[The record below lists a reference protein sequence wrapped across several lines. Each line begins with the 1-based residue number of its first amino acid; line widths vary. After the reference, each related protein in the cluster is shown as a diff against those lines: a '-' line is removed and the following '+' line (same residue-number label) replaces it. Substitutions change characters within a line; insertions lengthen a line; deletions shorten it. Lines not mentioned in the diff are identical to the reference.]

1 MNDAYG
7 KDLRLS
13 FVRPNR
19 GTMQRLFESGSM
31 AACIAMMFLTRL
43 KWARVSRLMAVLT
56 LSAAAWA
63 QIPVPAS
70 SQFDITGFIQSAT
83 LGGPAAGPGV
93 GAHQGGSITVNG
105 HVIIVPS
112 ETIVILPANA
122 LTWQELFAFAPAPYT
137 GVATGMALSD
147 VPAPM
152 TTYEAQVVG
161 NRVLGG
167 PAGADLY
174 IAGLIYISQHALN
187 TGSGFINCINYTTG
201 EMLVGG
207 VLGNCATGTRVQ
219 INDPVITTAGDV
231 ALGTGRYSR
240 GQTPDAR
247 FQVDQDNP
255 TIASATGFPM
265 CMPRVVADPN
275 LAGNPDDARCPITQ
289 RPLVGN
295 PVVACANPTTP
306 GAPCTNFTTLPPGGG
321 APSPSIQAPFEVG
334 DWITFAG
341 TLVQDCAMTGCP
353 GGGPTAGPWPA
364 VGVGATY
371 ISAHTISN
379 NTAIYTFPGTDPSYV
394 ATEVTIIGTGGLTV
408 IGAGEAVIRTRFEGM
423 TSDVDPTGVAQRI
436 IHLYGIDFNAIT
448 GATSDR
454 DFGTISVDPGPPNG
468 AVKGRWRFRPP
479 CLAFGSVPAKPDKDC
494 VMNAAGSFL
503 PPPREMR
510 AVIQGAFTAP
520 ITAASPRSANGIV
533 YGQYH
538 APILEY
544 IFPENVPGAP
554 IPENNFNTMPFL
566 AQGGYTS
573 SGGTLVGQLNPWP
586 SNIVPTPACGPAA
599 ANAGGPYVV
608 GSGGTIALAGSASG
622 TAPITFAWT
631 AVSGTF
637 DNAAIANPNYTAPQV
652 AVSTSVNL
660 TLTATNCGGPST
672 ATTTVTVAA
681 AAPPT
686 VNPIANQ
693 AVDSGSGGSFAVTAS
708 DPNVPAAVPLTWSVS
723 QTGTPALLNLVINS
737 SGNTTATVSY
747 TAPAG
752 VLVSTPIT
760 VTVTATNAA
769 GVASAPVSTTVT
781 INPAVACNAPV
792 ANAGGPYTV
801 ASGGSITLNGSA
813 TGSTPLTFLWAAPAA
828 GDGTINPLN
837 DATPTYTAP
846 VTGVAKDVTVSVT
859 ASNACAGSPSTA
871 TATVHVNAALAPT
884 VNPVAA
890 ISVPVNTVNVS
901 MLVTGSDPTGLT
913 PLTFT
918 VTQAPVGTLLFPTNG
933 CAGGVTQG
941 NLCVTPTGPTQAAIS
956 FNAPATPGVVT
967 LTIRA
972 INSAGVL
979 SAPVTTTVTLTDVFN
994 ITAAEYRIGK
1004 QRLIVNVTELTLDPT
1019 ILIFLNPYRC
1029 EINAAPC
1036 VQTAPGVWM
1045 YDPDPANGGVGNL
1058 FTGGAGGLYIVDV
1071 VGAPKPACN
1080 LGGLYQT
1087 PCGNVSI
1094 SARSSKGGTA
1104 TSALTRIRQ

>member
-1 MNDAYG
+1 MG
-7 KDLRLS
+7 
-13 FVRPNR
+13 
-19 GTMQRLFESGSM
+19 GT
-31 AACIAMMFLTRL
+31 
-43 KWARVSRLMAVLT
+43 
-56 LSAAAWA
+56 
-63 QIPVPAS
+63 
-70 SQFDITGFIQSAT
+70 
-83 LGGPAAGPGV
+83 
-93 GAHQGGSITVNG
+93 ITVNG

-112 ETIVILPANA
+112 ETIVILPASA
-122 LTWQELFAFAPAPYT
+122 LTWQELFALAPAPYT
-137 GVATGMALSD
+137 GAATGMALAD
-147 VPAPM
+147 VPAPL
-152 TTYEAQVVG
+152 TTYEAHVVG

-174 IAGLIYISQHALN
+174 IAGLVSIAQQGLN
-187 TGSGFINCINYTTG
+187 TGAGFINCINYATG
-201 EMLVGG
+201 EMRVGG
-207 VLGNCATGTRVQ
+207 LMGNCTSGARVQ
-219 INDPVITTAGDV
+219 LNDPVITTVGDV

-240 GQTPDAR
+240 GQSPDPR
-247 FQVDQDNP
+247 FTADQDNP

-265 CMPRVVADPN
+265 CMPRVIADPN
-275 LAGNPDDARCPITQ
+275 IPGNPQDALCPTTQ

-295 PVVACANPTTP
+295 PAITCLNPATV
-306 GAPCTNFTTLPPGGG
+306 GARCTSFTTLPPGGG
-321 APSPSIQAPFEVG
+321 APDPSIQAPFEVG
-334 DWITFAG
+334 DWVTFAG
-341 TLVQDCAMTGCP
+341 TLVADP
-353 GGGPTAGPWPA
+353 GFTAGPTAGPWPGIA
-364 VGVGATY
+364 NTY

-379 NTAIYTFPGTDPSYV
+379 NTAIYTSPGTDPSYV
-394 ATEVTIIGTGGLTV
+394 ATDVTIIGTGGLTV
-408 IGAGEAVIRTRFEGM
+408 VGVGEAVARTRFEGM
-423 TSDVDPTGVAQRI
+423 TSDVDPHGLAQRI
-436 IHLYGIDFNAIT
+436 IHLFGIDFDAVT
-448 GATSDR
+448 GLTSDR
-454 DFGTISVDPGPPNG
+454 DFGTIGVDPGPEFALG
-468 AVKGRWRFRPP
+468 ANKGRWRFRPP
-479 CLAFGSVPAKPDKDC
+479 CLAFGGAPTVRSC
-494 VMNAAGSFL
+494 VMNNAGTFL

-538 APILEY
+538 APITDY

-554 IPENNFNTMPFL
+554 IVENNFNTIPFL

-573 SGGTLVGQLNPWP
+573 AAGTQVGQLNPWP
-586 SNIVPTPACGPAA
+586 SNIVPPPVCGPTT
-599 ANAGGPYVV
+599 ANPGGPYAV

-631 AVSGTF
+631 ATAGTF
-637 DNAAIANPNYTAPQV
+637 DNPAVANPNYTAPQV
-652 AVSTSVNL
+652 AVPTSVTL
-660 TLTATNCGGPST
+660 TLTATNCGGPSSVST
-672 ATTTVTVAA
+672 PANVAA
-681 AAPPT
+681 AAAPT
-686 VNPIANQ
+686 VNTIPNQ

-708 DPNVPAAVPLTWSVS
+708 DPNVPPAVPLTWSVS

-737 SGNTTATVSY
+737 TGNTTATVSY

-769 GVASAPVSTTVT
+769 GVASAAVSTTVT
-781 INPAVACNAPV
+781 INPAASCNTPA

-801 ASGGSITLNGSA
+801 NSGASITLNGSA
-813 TGSTPLTFLWAAPAA
+813 AGSTPLTFLWAAPAA

-837 DATPTYTAP
+837 AATPTYTAP
-846 VTGVAKDVTVSVT
+846 VTGLAKDVTVSLTV
-859 ASNACAGSPSTA
+859 SNACAGSPSTA
-871 TATVHVNAALAPT
+871 TATVHVNAAPPPT

-918 VTQAPVGTLLFPTNG
+918 VTQSPAGTLLFPTNG

-972 INSAGVL
+972 INTAGVL
-979 SAPVTTTVTLTDVFN
+979 STPVNTTVTLTDVFN

-1019 ILIFLNPYRC
+1019 IVILLNPYRC
-1029 EINAAPC
+1029 EANAAPC

-1058 FTGGAGGLYIVDV
+1058 FTGGAGGLYIIDV

-1080 LGGLYQT
+1080 LGGAYAI

-1104 TSALTRIRQ
+1104 TSVITKIRQ

>member
-1 MNDAYG
+1 MKSYTRNTPFRFATV
-7 KDLRLS
+7 L
-13 FVRPNR
+13 
-19 GTMQRLFESGSM
+19 LFSLLAM
-31 AACIAMMFLTRL
+31 AS
-43 KWARVSRLMAVLT
+43 VAV
-56 LSAAAWA
+56 A
-63 QIPVPAS
+63 QLPVPAS
-70 SQFDITGFIQSAT
+70 SQFDITGFIQVAT
-83 LGGPAAGPGV
+83 LGGAGTGPGV
-93 GAHQGGSITVNG
+93 GAHMGGTITVNG

-112 ETIVILPANA
+112 ETIVILPASA
-122 LTWQELFAFAPAPYT
+122 LTWQELFALAPAPYT
-137 GVATGMALSD
+137 GAATGMALAD
-147 VPAPM
+147 IPAPL
-152 TTYEAQVVG
+152 TTYEAHVVG

-174 IAGLIYISQHALN
+174 IAGLISISQQGLN
-187 TGSGFINCINYTTG
+187 TGAGFINCINYATG
-201 EMLVGG
+201 EMRVGG
-207 VLGNCATGTRVQ
+207 LLGNCTDGARVQ
-219 INDPVITTAGDV
+219 LNDPVITTVGDV

-240 GQTPDAR
+240 GQSPDPR
-247 FQVDQDNP
+247 FTADQDNP

-265 CMPRVVADPN
+265 CMPRVIADPN
-275 LAGNPDDARCPITQ
+275 IPGNPNDPLCPVTQ
-289 RPLVGN
+289 RPLVGFATCLN
-295 PVVACANPTTP
+295 PATA
-306 GAPCTNFTTLPPGGG
+306 GARCTNFTTLPPGGG
-321 APSPSIQAPFEVG
+321 APDPSTQAPFEIG
-334 DWITFAG
+334 DWVTFAG
-341 TLVQDCAMTGCP
+341 TLVADP
-353 GGGPTAGPWPA
+353 GFTAGPTAGPWPGIA
-364 VGVGATY
+364 NTY

-379 NTAIYTFPGTDPSYV
+379 NTAIYTFAGTDPSYV
-394 ATEVTIIGTGGLTV
+394 ATEVTIIGTGGLTA
-408 IGAGEAVIRTRFEGM
+408 IGVGEAVIRTRFEGM
-423 TSDVDPTGVAQRI
+423 TTDVDTSLLAQRI

-448 GATSDR
+448 GLTSDR
-454 DFGTISVDPGPPNG
+454 DFGTIGVDPGPPTG

-479 CLAFGSVPAKPDKDC
+479 CLAFGGAPTVRSC
-494 VMNAAGSFL
+494 VMNAAGTFL

-510 AVIQGAFTAP
+510 SVIQGAFTAP

-554 IPENNFNTMPFL
+554 IVENNFNTIPFL

-573 SGGTLVGQLNPWP
+573 AAGTQVGQLNPWP
-586 SNIVPTPACGPAA
+586 SNVVPPPVCGPTT
-599 ANAGGPYVV
+599 ANAGGPYAVS
-608 GSGGTIALAGSASG
+608 SGGTIALAGTASG

-631 AVSGTF
+631 APLGTF
-637 DNAAIANPNYTAPQV
+637 DNPAVANPNYTAPQV
-652 AVSTSVNL
+652 AVLTPVIL
-660 TLTATNCGGPST
+660 TLTASNCGGPST
-672 ATTTVTVAA
+672 VTTTVTVAA

-708 DPNVPAAVPLTWSVS
+708 DPNVPPAVPLTWSVS

-737 SGNTTATVSY
+737 TGNTTATVSY

-769 GVASAPVSTTVT
+769 GIASAAVSTTVT

-813 TGSTPLTFLWAAPAA
+813 TGSTPLTFLWAAPAP

-837 DATPTYTAP
+837 AATPTYTAP
-846 VTGVAKDVTVSVT
+846 VTGVAKDVTASLTV
-859 ASNACAGSPSTA
+859 SNACAGSPSTA
-871 TATVHVNAALAPT
+871 TATVHVAAALPPT
-884 VNPVAA
+884 VNPVAG

-901 MLVTGSDPTGLT
+901 MLVTGSDPGGLT

-918 VTQAPVGTLLFPTNG
+918 VTQSPVGTLLFPTNG

-956 FNAPATPGVVT
+956 FNVPATPSVVT

-972 INSAGVL
+972 MNSAGVL
-979 SAPVTTTVTLTDVFN
+979 SAPVNTTVTLTDVFS

-1004 QRLIVNVTELTLDPT
+1004 QRLIVNVTQLTADPT
-1019 ILIFLNPYRC
+1019 IQIFLNPYRC
-1029 EINAAPC
+1029 EVNAAPC

-1045 YDPDPANGGVGNL
+1045 YDPDPAATPPGVGNL
-1058 FTGGAGGLYIVDV
+1058 FTGGALGVYIIDV

-1080 LGGLYQT
+1080 LGGVYQT
-1087 PCGNVSI
+1087 PPLCTNVSI

-1104 TSALTRIRQ
+1104 TSVITKIRQ